1 MRKKKNVSL
10 LGKKLNSLELKK
22 VKGGVPHN
30 QELYHCVRKRK
41 SDGGF
46 YIFTTDS
53 KEVAEAWVAVW
64 KANSD
69 WEAGYYKEEI
79 NYFIYKSRRI

>member
-1 MRKKKNVSL
+1 MKKKKNVPLS
-10 LGKKLNSLELKK
+10 GEKLNSLELKR
-22 VKGGVPHN
+22 VKGGVPHD
-30 QELYHCVRKRK
+30 QVLYHCVRKRK

-64 KANSD
+64 NANSD
-69 WEAGYYKEEI
+69 WDATYFKEEM
-79 NYFIYKSRRI
+79 NYFIYV